1 MTSLLKLSEF
11 YQPLNLSTLSTSLLL
26 FIFFD
31 ALGTMVKGFIIKSKN
46 GDASRILNWLLGFGL
61 FVFVWF
67 MLRFFIPPRQNSV
80 LLSIAILFLISIP
93 AYFKNKEL
101 SNLFSA
107 IWQLKVPLLVIAPFL
122 PAVFV
127 KASLPPYYA
136 DEMAYQF
143 IPPYFRDLIDVWRFD
158 GGLYSNVPQLF
169 NTFFNLVF
177 ALTKTYSI
185 VRLYHFLILV
195 TAISYTYLK
204 LKVYFGRLVAFLF
217 VFTFFSLPIDLVLI
231 STLGYVDVATFSF
244 ILIGTINMTDLL
256 FSKKIEPFFL
266 SVVFWAMAL
275 GTKYTAVTIFVTSTT
290 TFLTVIFIAYKS
302 ILPKLVFSKTLLK
315 CVILFVLFGGYWYLK
330 NLIAYGNPIYP
341 FLLPCLRYAQFCETQ
356 AVNFFAWTTP
366 ITLRNIPGIIKEL
379 LPANFPLQTALLV
392 APTLAF
398 LNRNPKTKIFSLIL
412 SLTMILEFL
421 LLKQFSGFYP
431 RYQQHL
437 QLLMLLLIT
446 IQVANTYRWQ
456 TMNFMAKGYYL
467 IIFCYISASYI
478 STIFYTNSLKFVNW
492 TEINYAR
499 GRINIYGWV
508 DQRFPKVRAGIDWC
522 ENPPGGKS
530 LALARYDPDMIWYEY
545 DGFMRSFMTNCY
557 FENPPLDNLPIEKVL
572 TVAKEKSLQF
582 WTISPN
588 RCLPQADVKKHLDYE
603 GEHQLYLRQL
613 NNVIVCHS
621 QEVKPNLYY
630 FDYATL

>member
-11 YQPLNLSTLSTSLLL
+11 YQPLNLSTLSISLLL
-26 FIFFD
+26 FVFFD
-31 ALGTMVKGFIIKSKN
+31 ALGTMGKGFIFKSKN
-46 GDASRILNWLLGFGL
+46 GDTSRILNWLVGFGL
-61 FVFVWF
+61 FIFVWF

-80 LLSIAILFLISIP
+80 LLSIAILFLISLP
-93 AYFKNKEL
+93 AYFKNREL
-101 SNLFSA
+101 RKLFSA
-107 IWQLKVPLLVIAPFL
+107 IWQLKIPLLVISPFL
-122 PAVFV
+122 SAVFV

-143 IPPYFRDLIDVWRFD
+143 IPPYFRDLIDIWRFD

-195 TAISYTYLK
+195 TAVSYAYLK
-204 LKVYFGRLVAFLF
+204 LKLHFGRLVAFLF

-244 ILIGTINMTDLL
+244 ILIGIINMIDFL
-256 FSKKIEPFFL
+256 FSKKIEIFFL

-290 TFLTVIFIAYKS
+290 VFLTAIFFKYKS
-302 ILPKLVFSKTLLK
+302 IFPKLTLPKILHK

-330 NLIAYGNPIYP
+330 NLFAYGNPIYP
-341 FLLPCLRYAQFCETQ
+341 FLLPCLRYAQYCQTQ

-366 ITLRNIPGIIKEL
+366 ITLRNIPGIVKEL
-379 LPANFPLQTALLV
+379 LPANFPLQVALFV
-392 APTLAF
+392 SPILAF
-398 LNRNPKTKIFSLIL
+398 FNRNPKTKIFSLIL
-412 SLTMILEFL
+412 TLTIVLEFI

-446 IQVANTYRWQ
+446 IQVSNRYRSAFLRLISG
-456 TMNFMAKGYYL
+456 TFYLLVFGYVL
-467 IIFCYISASYI
+467 ASFV
-478 STIFYTNSLKFVNW
+478 STVIYTNSLKFVNW

-499 GRINIYGWV
+499 GKISVYGWV

-522 ENPPGGKS
+522 ENPPGGKP

-557 FENPPLDNLPIEKVL
+557 FENPPLDGLPVENVL
-572 TVAKEKSLQF
+572 SVAKEKKLRF
-582 WTISPN
+582 WTITPN
-588 RCLPQADVKKHLDYE
+588 RCLPQAEVKKHLDYE

>member
-1 MTSLLKLSEF
+1 MNNLLKLSEF
-11 YQPLNLSTLSTSLLL
+11 YQPLNLSTLSISVFL
-26 FIFFD
+26 FVFFD
-31 ALGTMVKGFIIKSKN
+31 SLGTMVKRFIFRSKN
-46 GDASRILNWLLGFGL
+46 DDVSRILNWLIGFG
-61 FVFVWF
+61 FFIFVWF
-67 MLRFFIPPRQNSV
+67 ILRFFIPPRQSSV
-80 LLSIAILFLISIP
+80 LLSIVILFLISLP
-93 AYFKNKEL
+93 TYLKDKEL
-101 SNLFSA
+101 HKLFIA
-107 IWQLKVPLLVIAPFL
+107 VWQLKIPLLVIAPFL

-143 IPPYFRDLIDVWRFD
+143 IPPYFRELIDIWRFD

-185 VRLYHFLILV
+185 VRLYHFLILT
-195 TAISYTYLK
+195 TAMAYTYLK
-204 LKVYFGRLVAFLF
+204 LKTHFGRLAAFLF
-217 VFTFFSLPIDLVLI
+217 VFTFFSLPIDIVLI
-231 STLGYVDVATFSF
+231 STLGYVDVATYSF
-244 ILIGTINMTDLL
+244 ILIGFISMADYL
-256 FSKKIEPFFL
+256 FSKKIEPFIL

-275 GTKYTAVTIFVTSTT
+275 GTKYTAITIFVTSTIIILT
-290 TFLTVIFIAYKS
+290 TIFFVHKS
-302 ILPKLVFSKTLLK
+302 IFQKLIPSKTLFK
-315 CVILFVLFGGYWYLK
+315 CVILFVLFGGYWYIK

-379 LPANFPLQTALLV
+379 LPANFPLQIALFV
-392 APTLAF
+392 SPVLAL
-398 LNRNPKTKIFSLIL
+398 LNRNPKTRILSLIL
-412 SLTMILEFL
+412 TLTIVLEFI

-446 IQVANTYRWQ
+446 IQVSNRYRSGFLGLISG
-456 TMNFMAKGYYL
+456 TFYL
-467 IIFCYISASYI
+467 IVFGYVLASFV
-478 STIFYTNSLKFVNW
+478 STVIYTNSLKFVNW

-499 GRINIYGWV
+499 GKISVYGWV

-522 ENPPGGKS
+522 ENPPGGKP

-557 FENPPLDNLPIEKVL
+557 FENPPLEDLPIEKVIP
-572 TVAKEKSLQF
+572 TAKEKKLRF
-582 WTISPN
+582 WTITPN

-613 NNVIVCHS
+613 NNIIVCHS